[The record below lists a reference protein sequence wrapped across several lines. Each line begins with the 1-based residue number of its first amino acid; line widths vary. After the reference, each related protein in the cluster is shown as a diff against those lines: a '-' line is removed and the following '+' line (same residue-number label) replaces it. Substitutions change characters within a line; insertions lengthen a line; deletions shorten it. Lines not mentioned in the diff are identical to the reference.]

1 MIVKGVVRTEKAV
14 NMASFRKTMAFIVVN
29 TAKKPEIKTA
39 IEKLLGK
46 KIVHVRT
53 QINYKG
59 KKIAY
64 VTFAKDVDVEEL
76 AASLNLV

>member
-1 MIVKGVVRTEKAV
+1 MIIKGVVRTEKAV
-14 NMASFRKTMAFIVVN
+14 NMASFRKTMAFVVIN
-29 TAKKPEIKTA
+29 TANKPEIKKEV
-39 IEKLLGK
+39 EKMLGK
-46 KIVHVRT
+46 KVAHIRT
-53 QINYKG
+53 QINHKG

>member
-14 NMASFRKTMAFIVVN
+14 NMASFRKTMAFVVVN

-46 KIVHVRT
+46 KIVNVRT